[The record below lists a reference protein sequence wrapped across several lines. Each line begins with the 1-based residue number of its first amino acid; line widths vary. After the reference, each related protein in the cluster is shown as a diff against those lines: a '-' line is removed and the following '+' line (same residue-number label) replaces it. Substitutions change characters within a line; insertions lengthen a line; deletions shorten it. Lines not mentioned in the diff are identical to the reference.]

1 MEKVKI
7 KVCDEEI
14 EVNKSYKT
22 LIRHK
27 CLDCSTGQV
36 EEVRRC
42 PVVSCPLYSVR
53 PFRTTE
59 EKAARV
65 KDPIKQERARKIA
78 EAKKAKAL
86 EEGKNA

>member
-1 MEKVKI
+1 MEQVKI
-7 KVCDEEI
+7 KVCDEEMT
-14 EVNKSYKT
+14 VNKSYKT

-53 PFRTTE
+53 PYKTDE
-59 EKAARV
+59 E
-65 KDPIKQERARKIA
+65 
-78 EAKKAKAL
+78 KKAKIKNPEKQAIARERIQRL
-86 EEGKNA
+86 HAEGKMKGKNA